1 MSRAVGI
8 RARSGAAAIF
18 GSLVLGGTAI
28 AEPPQDPHG
37 ILTLQIENDAVSTRR
52 GTTDE
57 YYTSGLRLG
66 YTTGTNGVP
75 GFLGALGRTVWG
87 DGTHRVSFDIS
98 QSIFTPHNTQ
108 LSPPDPRDRAYAGWL
123 RGEVQLLTDKDNSR
137 SVLGLSLGV
146 VGSAALGR
154 EVQNGFHSAIGD
166 PSTKGWGSQLPNE
179 PALQLL
185 AGRTYRLPLGRVAG
199 IETDVLPALEAGVG
213 TVRDYAQA
221 GAVFRIGQGL
231 DSDFGVPRLQ
241 PGFSGG
247 DAYLPTRP
255 FAWYVFAGG
264 NGQAVA
270 RDLFLDGATFRS
282 SPGIGHRTFVGEAE
296 LGAAVMLGGVRVTYL
311 QVFQTP
317 EFSRQRAGLFNFG
330 SLSASVRF

>member
-1 MSRAVGI
+1 MR
-8 RARSGAAAIF
+8 
-18 GSLVLGGTAI
+18 SLVGVATVVGALTMGGAAI

-37 ILTLQIENDAVSTRR
+37 IFTFQVENDAVSTRK

-66 YTTGTNGVP
+66 YTTGTTGVP
-75 GFLGALGRTVWG
+75 DFLGNLGHVVWG
-87 DGTHRVSFDIS
+87 DGVQRVSFNIS

-108 LSPPDPRDRAYAGWL
+108 INPPDPRDRPYAGWL
-123 RGEVQLLTDKDNSR
+123 RGDVQLLTDKDNSR
-137 SVLGLSLGV
+137 SVLGVSLGV

-154 EVQNGFHSAIGD
+154 EVQNGFHSIIGD

-179 PALQLL
+179 PTFQFL
-185 AGRTYRLPLGRVAG
+185 AERTYRLPVARLGG
-199 IETDVLPALEAGVG
+199 LETDVLPALTVGVG

-221 GAVFRIGQGL
+221 GFVFRLGQGL
-231 DSDFGVPRLQ
+231 DSDFGVPRIQ

-247 DAYLPTRP
+247 DAYTPTRP

-270 RDLFLDGATFRS
+270 RDLFLDGTAFNNSRS
-282 SPGIGHRTFVGEAE
+282 VGHRGLVGEAE
-296 LGAAVMLGGVRVTYL
+296 AGAAVMFGGVRVTYV

-317 EFSRQRAGLFNFG
+317 EFNRQRSGLFNFG